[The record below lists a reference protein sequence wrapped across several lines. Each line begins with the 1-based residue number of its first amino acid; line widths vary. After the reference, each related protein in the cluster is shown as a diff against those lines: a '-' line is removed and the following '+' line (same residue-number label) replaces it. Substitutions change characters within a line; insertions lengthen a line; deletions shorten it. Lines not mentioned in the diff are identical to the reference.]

1 MCTALV
7 LAFLLAWQGNPYND
21 GLKAL
26 DEKRYDAAV
35 EDFTKAIAADASDY
49 TAHFNLA
56 LAYGLLRKDAEA
68 AVEYR
73 KTLELKPG
81 LYQAQLNL
89 GMLLVRDGQNAE

>member
-35 EDFTKAIAADASDY
+35 
-49 TAHFNLA
+49 
-56 LAYGLLRKDAEA
+56 
-68 AVEYR
+68 
-73 KTLELKPG
+73 
-81 LYQAQLNL
+81 
-89 GMLLVRDGQNAE
+89 